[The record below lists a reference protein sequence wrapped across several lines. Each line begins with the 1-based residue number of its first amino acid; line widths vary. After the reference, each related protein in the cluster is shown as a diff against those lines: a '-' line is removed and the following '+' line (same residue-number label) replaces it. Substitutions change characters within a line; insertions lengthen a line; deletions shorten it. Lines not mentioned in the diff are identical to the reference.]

1 MSGKKKYLHCY
12 AERKNGVWQAFCLDF
27 LLAAQ
32 GESFEETKAKLTSMI
47 KEYVYDAE
55 HGENKKYAK
64 QLLSRRA
71 PMLWWGK
78 YFLYMALSHLGKL
91 HNETFARWHFQ
102 QFIVIRKNF
111 PEKRT
116 EKSGL

>member
-12 AERKNGVWQAFCLDF
+12 AERKDGVWQAFCLDF

-91 HNETFARWHFQ
+91 HYAIRLLPNS
-102 QFIVIRKNF
+102 IVPVIAS
-111 PEKRT
+111 EASLRT
-116 EKSGL
+116 DRA